1 MRQGWRLLLMAAVG
15 LGGLSV
21 AAAPAAAVEY
31 RLQVGSIYEG
41 AYASFIRSGEW
52 ADGASGPGLNRMEAS
67 VDEGNVPSGS
77 LIYDRHLKP
86 AGERVAQAY
95 GGVPVVAPV
104 LLGGEG
110 RTLWDE
116 VRWEGKPGEQTIWV
130 VTPSSRL
137 PQALVR
143 VALKGKGP
151 LRQYQP
157 YGVPAG
163 KKEAV
168 VRIPSDYLSFGE
180 QRGTIWQKDLASRL
194 DLGNAIGA
202 VVGLSGN
209 PSFPDRAVLIVSQGT
224 EPTSY
229 KAVLAWRLRTSEQQS
244 PSFDDMRKIHFLH

>member
-15 LGGLSV
+15 LAGL

-31 RLQVGSIYEG
+31 RLQVASIYEG
-41 AYASFIRSGEW
+41 AYASFIQGGEW

-67 VDEGNVPSGS
+67 LDEGSMPKGS
-77 LIYDRHLKP
+77 LLYDRHLQP
-86 AGERVAQAY
+86 AGESVARAY
-95 GGVPVVAPV
+95 GGVPVKAPV

-110 RTLWDE
+110 HTLWDE
-116 VRWEGKPGEQTIWV
+116 VRWEGKPGEQTVWLV
-130 VTPSSRL
+130 RPSSRL

-163 KKEAV
+163 KKVPV
-168 VRIPSDYLSFGE
+168 VRIPSGYLSFGE

-194 DLGNAIGA
+194 DLANAIGA
-202 VVGLSGN
+202 VVGLNDN
-209 PSFPDRAVLIVSQGT
+209 PTFPDQAVLIVSQGT
-224 EPTSY
+224 EPSTY

-244 PSFDDMRKIHFLH
+244 PSFDDMRRIHFRH